1 MSIKKKLLIKNV
13 IIMGGG
19 RWARV
24 ITEVLSDILEPFI
37 NISIYSPNNHS
48 FMKEWII
55 KNNFKNQIK
64 VIKSFPNS
72 FPNSCAVVVANAAKD
87 HYNSSKIALRAGADV
102 LVEKPITLNYK
113 QAIELDNL
121 SKKQNKIICASHVFL
136 FASYIDNFSK
146 FLQVNGKI
154 EKMKITWEDS
164 VIEKR
169 HGEFKNFDAGLPI
182 IADCLP
188 HIFSIISKFIPIDI
202 SYNSIKL
209 QIHHGGSKV
218 KMKIESSGVPIEIYL
233 IRNGSKRTR
242 LVETLVEGK
251 NNTLDFSTEPGV
263 IKFENKKISGDSNW
277 ALKSKPLKQLLN
289 AFLLGVK
296 SREFDDRL
304 DFQFGIKISELIEES
319 LFIYK
324 KLQLR
329 WAINKIKNENHLN
342 QDLAYAIN
350 ELNLCNELDI
360 NHKTA
365 YNKLSLETKKSL
377 LKKFNQLIVQ
387 K

>member
-1 MSIKKKLLIKNV
+1 MSNKKKLFIKNV

-24 ITEVLSDILEPFI
+24 ITEVLYDTLEPCV

-72 FPNSCAVVVANAAKD
+72 FSNSCIVIVANAARD
-87 HYNSSKIALRAGADV
+87 HYNSSSMALRAGADV

-113 QAIELDNL
+113 QAIELNNL
-121 SKKQNKIICASHVFL
+121 AKKQNKIICASHVFL
-136 FASYIDNFSK
+136 FAPYIENFSK
-146 FLQVNGKI
+146 LIQVNGKI

-169 HGEFKNFDAGLPI
+169 HGELKNFDVGLPI
-182 IADCLP
+182 IVDCLP
-188 HIFSIISKFIPIDI
+188 HIFSIISKFVQIDI
-202 SYNSIKL
+202 PHNSIKL
-209 QIHHGGSKV
+209 KISSGGSKV
-218 KMKIESSGVPIEIYL
+218 NMYLESSLVPIEICL
-233 IRNGSKRTR
+233 TRNGSKRRR

-251 NNTLDFSTEPGV
+251 KNTLDFSTEPGV
-263 IKFENKKISGDSNW
+263 IKLENKKISGD
-277 ALKSKPLKQLLN
+277 LKWELKPKPLKQLLN
-289 AFLLGVK
+289 AFLLGVN
-296 SREFDDRL
+296 SRKFDDRL
-304 DFQFGIKISELIEES
+304 DFQFGIKVCKLIDES
-319 LFIYK
+319 LRIYK
-324 KLQLR
+324 NSQLR
-329 WAINKIKNENHLN
+329 WVINKIKIENYLD

-350 ELNLCNELDI
+350 ELNISNDLNFKSVDNKFSFETKISLI
-360 NHKTA
+360 
-365 YNKLSLETKKSL
+365 NKL
-377 LKKFNQLIVQ
+377 NQLLIE